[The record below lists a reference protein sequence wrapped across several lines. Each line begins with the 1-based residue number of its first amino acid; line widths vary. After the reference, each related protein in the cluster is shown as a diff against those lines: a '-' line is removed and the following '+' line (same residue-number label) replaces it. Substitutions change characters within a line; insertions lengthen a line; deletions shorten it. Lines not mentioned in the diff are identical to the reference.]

1 MSMKVFDLI
10 VGISGKS
17 YVTDV
22 LAVYMWQ
29 VTFDITNFAKGAAIA
44 LVILLMVAIVV
55 IPYLRH
61 VNRSEEMR

>member
-1 MSMKVFDLI
+1 M

-29 VTFDITNFAKGAAIA
+29 VTFDITNYAKGASIAI
-44 LVILLMVAIVV
+44 VILLMVAVVV

-61 VNRSEEMR
+61 INKTEEYK